1 MHLNCWMNLLERNFK
16 TWLQKKVQLMELA
29 SPGTQPHCTWKSYQ
43 SALTACADSLLLK
56 EKVARQPWISQG
68 TLELIQV
75 KKAAFAAWKS
85 REEYDIRRE
94 EPGTGSRKEP
104 GTGSREES
112 EHRQLHTT
120 YRQAVNACKQA
131 VRKDKRLY
139 WKKLAQ
145 DLDRDFNDNKIH
157 AAYKKLGMRD
167 EHDRVQPVNA
177 DKTQR
182 LDGTYTTD
190 IKERLHLQ
198 RRHFQGVLNCQRSIH
213 PAVWSK
219 QPPRTTDILPSAH
232 PPSLEEVQAAIA
244 SLKNFKAA
252 GICKI
257 APEMIKYGGL
267 AGAQLLHKIITEVWE
282 TGKAPLEW
290 KQALLVP
297 LLKKGDPAVLN
308 NYRGISLLSV
318 PGKVYSLLIG
328 KRLQEWAESSLLEM
342 QCGFRKERGCND
354 AIFVL
359 KSILEQVNKK
369 KKPGKPAF
377 AL

>member
-1 MHLNCWMNLLERNFK
+1 MLHG
-16 TWLQKKVQLMELA
+16 
-29 SPGTQPHCTWKSYQ
+29 SPHM
-43 SALTACADSLLLK
+43 
-56 EKVARQPWISQG
+56 QG
-68 TLELIQV
+68 GDMICFQYIYNTV
-75 KKAAFAAWKS
+75 
-85 REEYDIRRE
+85 
-94 EPGTGSRKEP
+94 PGTGSREEP

-167 EHDRVQPVNA
+167 EHDRVQPINA

-182 LDGTYTTD
+182 PDGTYTTD

-198 RRHFQGVLNCQRSIH
+198 RQHFQDVLNCQRPIQ
-213 PAVWSK
+213 PAVWS
-219 QPPRTTDILPSAH
+219 QQLPTTTDILPSAH

-244 SLKNFKAA
+244 SLKNYKAA

-267 AGAQLLHKIITEVWE
+267 AGAQILHKIITEVWE

-328 KRLQEWAESSLLEM
+328 KRLQEWAESSLLEP

-369 KKPGKPAF
+369 KKTRHLAS
-377 AL
+377 LHLLHRSHQSI